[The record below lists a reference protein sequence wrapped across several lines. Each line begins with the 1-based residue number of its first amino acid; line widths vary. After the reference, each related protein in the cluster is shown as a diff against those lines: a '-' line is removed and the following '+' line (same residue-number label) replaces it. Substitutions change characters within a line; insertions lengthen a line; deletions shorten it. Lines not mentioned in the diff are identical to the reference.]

1 MKRGLTMIELLMALG
16 LLAVLMVAV
25 ASWTQ
30 IAARASARAA
40 QPTRWLTAAEATLE
54 LIGIDLLI
62 GDFEPN
68 PRRPR
73 VVVGDH
79 RLQIRTRRSSSDD
92 SHGSVTHRYVFN
104 AADHELRVEKRAVDR
119 ILLDRVD
126 GWRCTIDDQEQVL
139 TVTSTARHGNR
150 VTRSYLLP

>member
-1 MKRGLTMIELLMALG
+1 MKRGLTMIELLMALS

-40 QPTRWLTAAEATLE
+40 QPTRWQTVAEATLE
-54 LIGIDLLI
+54 LIGTDLLV

-73 VVVGDH
+73 VVVYDQ
-79 RLQIRTRRSSSDD
+79 RLEIRTRQGSSGDN
-92 SHGSVTHRYVFN
+92 HGSVTHRYIFN
-104 AADHELRVEKRAVDR
+104 PPDHELRLEERAVHR

-126 GWRCTIDDQEQVL
+126 DWRCTVDEEEQVL
-139 TVTSTARHGNR
+139 TVTIIARHGYQ